1 MKIPAFTLGFLGG
14 STIITTGRL
23 ALLLIMVFVLGACAS
38 QTRKPDD
45 PLALKAYQQR
55 FDYLESLSD
64 WKLEGRL
71 AASNGK
77 DGGSGSF
84 TWYQDHDITR
94 MTFRGAMG
102 KGSWELEAR
111 QGYAHLQLA
120 DGREFFADTIAELVT
135 AHMQAKVPVDALSWW
150 VLGLARPN
158 GWQERDLD
166 EDGRIER
173 LRQFGW
179 DVDFS
184 AYKQTDS
191 VWLPGKLVARNKDHS
206 VKLAVRHWTLNQGAA
221 LE

>member
-1 MKIPAFTLGFLGG
+1 MKSPALSPAGFNR
-14 STIITTGRL
+14 STFKITGRA
-23 ALLLIMVFVLGACAS
+23 ALLLVLVSFLGACAS

-45 PLALKAYQQR
+45 PVAQQAYQAR

-64 WKLEGRL
+64 WMLEGRL

-84 TWYQDHDITR
+84 TWYQDHNITR

-111 QGYAHLQLA
+111 QGYARLRLA
-120 DGREFFADTIAELVT
+120 DGREFVADTIAELVT

-150 VLGLARPN
+150 VRGLARPN

-166 EDGRIER
+166 AEGRIER

-184 AYKQTDS
+184 AYQQTDS

-206 VKLAVRHWTLNQGAA
+206 VKLAVKHWTLNQGVA